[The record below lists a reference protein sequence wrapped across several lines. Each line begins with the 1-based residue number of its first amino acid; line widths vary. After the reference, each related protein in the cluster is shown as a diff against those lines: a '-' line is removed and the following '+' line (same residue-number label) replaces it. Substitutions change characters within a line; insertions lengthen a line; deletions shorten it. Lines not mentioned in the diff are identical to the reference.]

1 LLDFFNRFFRPA
13 PPSGATAK
21 ERLRLVLLSDH
32 LSLAPDVVESLKRDL
47 LAVISRY
54 VEIDRAHADVT
65 FEHRQNEV
73 AMLANIPITGVR
85 ERRRDEPPAPPRAP
99 VAASVAERP
108 AEPALSALSES
119 TRADAV
125 AAVPDA
131 GSAVSAVSAVADSAT
146 VDPDARAPSSD
157 EASVVVALAST
168 DSPAPAMTAPVDER
182 SGLVSASEVGP
193 ADGSGQ
199 PAVSVTAAGTTPRR
213 RRRRKSA
220 AAKRA
225 AQQTMPLNQP
235 AQA

>member
-1 LLDFFNRFFRPA
+1 LLDFFNRFFKPA

-54 VEIDRAHADVT
+54 VEIDQAHADVT

-85 ERRRDEPPAPPRAP
+85 DRQRDEPPARPP
-99 VAASVAERP
+99 
-108 AEPALSALSES
+108 EPALGALSES
-119 TRADAV
+119 TRYDAV
-125 AAVPDA
+125 A
-131 GSAVSAVSAVADSAT
+131 
-146 VDPDARAPSSD
+146 VDPDARAGSSG
-157 EASVVVALAST
+157 EASVVAALAST
-168 DSPAPAMTAPVDER
+168 DAPAPETTAAVDEPP
-182 SGLVSASEVGP
+182 GLVSASEAGP
-193 ADGSGQ
+193 ADGSGK
-199 PAVSVTAAGTTPRR
+199 PTVSVTLAGTTPRR

-225 AQQTMPLNQP
+225 AQQTIPLNQP